1 MAERKSGDAAPKQT
15 GKVTGAI
22 YFVIGARAAIA
33 ETNCDE
39 RGEECRTT
47 GLISIY
53 RAVVKLPGRE
63 RVADP
68 AGEAYMVDLA
78 RASAETSSA
87 SVFGFQG
94 REALQSLL
102 SITR

>member
-1 MAERKSGDAAPKQT
+1 MRRQNRLEKSREQFT
-15 GKVTGAI
+15 H
-22 YFVIGARAAIA
+22 VIGARAAIA
-33 ETNCDE
+33 ERNCDE
-39 RGEECRTT
+39 HGEECRTN
-47 GLISIY
+47 GLILIY
-53 RAVVKLPGRE
+53 RAAVKLPGGE

-68 AGEAYMVDLA
+68 AGEAYVVDLA
-78 RASAETSSA
+78 RPSTETSSA

>member
-1 MAERKSGDAAPKQT
+1 MMRRQNRLEKSREQFT
-15 GKVTGAI
+15 
-22 YFVIGARAAIA
+22 YVIGARAAIA
-33 ETNCDE
+33 ERNCDE

-47 GLISIY
+47 GSILIY
-53 RAVVKLPGRE
+53 RAVVKLLGGE

-68 AGEAYMVDLA
+68 AGEAYMVDLV
-78 RASAETSSA
+78 RASVEASSA
-87 SVFGFQG
+87 SAFGFQG